1 MRRRTENRGWRRMKK
16 SARKTLVAVLL
27 IVAGVGFLIYKG
39 VSETGVY
46 YLTVGEVVGADTE
59 GFSDR
64 GIRVSGKVVDG
75 TVEYNQRALNL
86 KFTVRDLADEE
97 KTMKVVYTGV
107 VPDAF
112 KPDVEVILE
121 GSYDRATNT
130 FHAKTL
136 LAKCPS
142 KYSKEENG
150 EKE

>member
-1 MRRRTENRGWRRMKK
+1 MKK
-16 SARKTLVAVLL
+16 SVKKTMVAVIL

-46 YLTVGEVVGADTE
+46 YLTVSEVTGADPET
-59 GFSDR
+59 FTDR

-75 TVEYNQRALNL
+75 TVEYNQRELL
-86 KFTVRDLADEE
+86 LTFTIKDMADDAR
-97 KTMKVVYTGV
+97 TMKVVYTGV

-121 GSYDRATNT
+121 GSYERETNT

>member
-1 MRRRTENRGWRRMKK
+1 MKK
-16 SARKTLVAVLL
+16 SVKKTVIAVML

-46 YLTVGEVVGADTE
+46 YLTVNEVIAADPE
-59 GFSDR
+59 SFNDR
-64 GIRVSGKVVDG
+64 GIRVSGKVVEG
-75 TVEYNQRALNL
+75 STNYNQRDLL
-86 KFTVRDLADEE
+86 LTFTVRDLDDET
-97 KTMKVVYTGV
+97 KTMKVTYTGV

-121 GSYDRATNT
+121 GSYDRESNT
-130 FHAKTL
+130 FSATTL

-142 KYSKEENG
+142 KYKTEETG

>member
-1 MRRRTENRGWRRMKK
+1 MKK
-16 SARKTLVAVLL
+16 SAKKTVIAVML

-46 YLTVGEVVGADTE
+46 YLTVGEVIAADP
-59 GFSDR
+59 GSFNDR
-64 GIRVSGKVVDG
+64 GIRVSGKVVEG
-75 TVEYNQRALNL
+75 STNYNQRDLL
-86 KFTVRDLADEE
+86 LTFTVRDLDDDT
-97 KTMKVVYTGV
+97 KTMKVMYTGV

-121 GSYDRATNT
+121 GSYDRARNT
-130 FHAKTL
+130 FSATTL

-142 KYSKEENG
+142 KYKIEETG

>member
-1 MRRRTENRGWRRMKK
+1 MKK
-16 SARKTLVAVLL
+16 SIKKTVVAVML

-46 YLTVGEVVGADTE
+46 YLTVGEVVTADQ
-59 GFSDR
+59 GSFNDR
-64 GIRVSGKVVDG
+64 GIRVAGKVVDG
-75 TVEYNQRALNL
+75 TVEYNQRDLL
-86 KFTVRDLADEE
+86 LTFKVRDLDDDT
-97 KTMKVVYTGV
+97 KTMKVVYRGV

-121 GSYDRATNT
+121 GSYDRAENT
-130 FHAKTL
+130 FTAKTL

-142 KYSKEENG
+142 KYSKEEPG